1 MYNYV
6 QHVLTAVTRNKLES
20 LEAAFLLTFGFF
32 RIPTPPYL
40 PTRMQVRI
48 ELS

>member
-20 LEAAFLLTFGFF
+20 LEPGFLLGKFNPET
-32 RIPTPPYL
+32 PT
-40 PTRMQVRI
+40 TRDSRQRQQ
-48 ELS
+48 L